1 VNFHI
6 ADVSSMTPTKGTF
19 YLYDISTPNFSYMFQ
34 CISQHLQGALMYS
47 YSKPSA
53 FTQLLSMV
61 DWLSHKIW
69 KIQLCWFTIFLQWL
83 KSYVLSMILN
93 YSIPW

>member
-1 VNFHI
+1 
-6 ADVSSMTPTKGTF
+6 MTPTKGTV
-19 YLYDISTPNFSYMFQ
+19 YICDISKPYFYTFQ

-61 DWLSHKIW
+61 DWFSHKI
-69 KIQLCWFTIFLQWL
+69 
-83 KSYVLSMILN
+83 
-93 YSIPW
+93 